1 MVVLD
6 GDFAL
11 GCAPGMDYP

>member
-11 GCAPGMDYP
+11 GCRPGTDYA